1 MEIQL
6 QKQWTKIACVTFA
19 IFSMIMTANAQTTTG
34 TITKQANV
42 VYGTGGTG
50 AIKVIDN
57 KGTVKYLQAQ
67 NGVTVFT
74 NTTGEVTTTTWQ
86 LGGTLTD
93 NTYIDVN
100 GKVFGLDK
108 LTLVTDMSTA
118 SSDAASGTTHGTGT
132 GFTVLIRDEASGAIQ
147 KVKLSDLLNVTAGHA
162 VFTIDGTT
170 YVAGASPI
178 SFDVSYG
185 TTTTPALNVN
195 KVSVY
200 RNGIKLEAG
209 PSSDYVV
216 DATAGKVNFIKVTP
230 VPSDWQF
237 LENDK
242 IEVHW
247 IK

>member
-1 MEIQL
+1 MDTKL
-6 QKQWTKIACVTFA
+6 QKKYAKIACVTFA
-19 IFSMIMTANAQTTTG
+19 IFSMAMTTNAQTTTG
-34 TITKQANV
+34 NITKLANV
-42 VYGTGGTG
+42 VYGTGGAGG

-67 NGVTVFT
+67 NGMTVFT
-74 NTTGEVTTTTWQ
+74 NTTNDVTTTTWQ
-86 LGGTLTD
+86 LGGTLTA

-100 GKVFGLDK
+100 GNAFGLDK

-118 SSDAASGTTHGTGT
+118 SSNAATLTSHGTGT
-132 GFTVLIRDEASGAIQ
+132 GFTVLIRDEATGAIQ
-147 KVKLSDLLNVTAGHA
+147 KIKLSDLLNVTAGHT

-170 YVAGASPI
+170 YAAGTTAI

-185 TTTTPALNVN
+185 TTTLPVLNVN
-195 KVSVY
+195 KISVY

-209 PSSDYVV
+209 ADYAV
-216 DATAGKVNFIKVTP
+216 DATTGKVNFVKVTP
-230 VPSDWQF
+230 VAADWQF
-237 LENDK
+237 FISDK